1 MHTMHLLPS
10 VALQPNLELKTWPKL
25 LLGYLP
31 LAFALPV
38 ITAALKCIKLLKCIA
53 MSERLIGKGSKID
66 PSQLSDTQIAKDY
79 YRKQSIRKPT
89 MIWRDRLVS
98 PDVNNK

>member
-1 MHTMHLLPS
+1 
-10 VALQPNLELKTWPKL
+10 
-25 LLGYLP
+25 
-31 LAFALPV
+31 
-38 ITAALKCIKLLKCIA
+38 